1 MWVNVQSGWHPYS
14 RKQES
19 CHGGDMKPFKIMV
32 LAFAFVLSGTAADAD
47 IGELLTKCQD
57 CHGPGGVS
65 SHDDV
70 PTIAGQNASFIE
82 KTLRS
87 YQVWGRPCIKTVYR
101 HGDTSRPK
109 TDMCQVAEG
118 LTSEDIKA
126 VSEHFAALPFQPA
139 AQSFDAAKAARG
151 EALHAGH
158 CELCHE
164 QGGTVPDRGPRLAGQ
179 WLPYL
184 RKSLNFV
191 PTGEHLVPPAME
203 SAVVDLSPDDIDALM
218 HYYASQQN

>member
-1 MWVNVQSGWHPYS
+1 
-14 RKQES
+14 
-19 CHGGDMKPFKIMV
+19 MKSFGIIA
-32 LAFAFVLSGTAADAD
+32 LAIAFALSGTAADAD
-47 IGELLTKCQD
+47 VSELLTQCQD
-57 CHGPGGVS
+57 CHGPGGIS
-65 SHDDV
+65 SYDDV

-87 YQVWGRPCIKTVYR
+87 YQVWGRPCIKSEYR
-101 HGDTSRPK
+101 HGDTSRPR

-126 VSEHFAALPFQPA
+126 VSEHFASLPFKPAVQP
-139 AQSFDAAKAARG
+139 FDAAQAERG
-151 EALHAGH
+151 KALHAER

-164 QGGTVPDRGPRLAGQ
+164 QGGTIPDRGPRLAGQ

-203 SAVVDLSPDDIDALM
+203 SAVVDLGPDDVDALM
-218 HYYASQQN
+218 NFYASQQD

>member
-1 MWVNVQSGWHPYS
+1 
-14 RKQES
+14 
-19 CHGGDMKPFKIMV
+19 MKSFKIMA
-32 LAFAFVLSGTAADAD
+32 LAITFALLGMVVGAEAD
-47 IGELLTKCQD
+47 ELLKQCED
-57 CHGPGGVS
+57 CHGPGGIS
-65 SHDDV
+65 SHGDV
-70 PTIAGQNASFIE
+70 PTIAGHNAAFIE

-87 YQVWGRPCIKTVYR
+87 YQVWGRPCIKSTYR

-118 LTSEDIKA
+118 LTGEDIKA
-126 VSEHFAALPFQPA
+126 VSAHFAALPFKSA
-139 AQSFDAAKAARG
+139 AQDFDAGKASRG
-151 EALHAGH
+151 EALHAEH

-203 SAVVDLSPDDIDALM
+203 SAVADLTPDDIDALM
-218 HYYASQQN
+218 HFYASQQD